1 MATGSDG
8 VVADRGGAVES
19 TNRREQILQTA
30 QKLFADNGFR
40 ETNLNDVAI
49 QLGFRRQAVYH
60 YFPSKDDILYE
71 LIDRAGQ
78 AIATSALPI
87 MDAKTPPAEKLAEVV
102 RNHVRQLLTNVDIFR
117 VQFSELFKLDSDRAD
132 ELRRDMMTYVR
143 RVADVIKAGQK
154 DGTFIDAPAITQVL
168 LILGMCNGTT
178 QWYGTTRAG
187 RSPLSVEEIAD
198 YAAQLALSGVTTTKP
213 PKRPKR

>member
-60 YFPSKDDILYE
+60 YFLSKDEILYE
-71 LIDRAGQ
+71 LIDSAGQ
-78 AIATSALPI
+78 GIATSAQPTF
-87 MDAKTPPAEKLAEVV
+87 DAEKPSAEKLADAMISREAAATGGLP
-102 RNHVRQLLTNVDIFR
+102 HPH
-117 VQFSELFKLDSDRAD
+117 
-132 ELRRDMMTYVR
+132 
-143 RVADVIKAGQK
+143 AGSI
-154 DGTFIDAPAITQVL
+154 G
-168 LILGMCNGTT
+168 
-178 QWYGTTRAG
+178 RG
-187 RSPLSVEEIAD
+187 RSSWGARLCP
-198 YAAQLALSGVTTTKP
+198 G
-213 PKRPKR
+213 